1 MKFLWDSALGL
12 LIVTGGL
19 LGLTLPFGKL
29 ATVAGV
35 PAMVWAFVIS
45 LGAGGV
51 LLCSLLLR
59 GQRIRLTPHKLRYFF
74 ITAAVSYA
82 APNLLMFSAIPHL
95 GAGYTGI
102 MFTLSPVITLVF
114 SILLRVRRP
123 NMLGIVGI
131 AVGFVGAVMVAVT
144 RGEAGQ
150 PAEFFWVAMG
160 LLIPVSLAAGNI
172 YRTVDWPEGTG
183 PIELAVGSHLASA
196 AILLT
201 GILVLLGGSAF
212 GPLAGVPLVVV
223 GQVASASAMF
233 VFFFR
238 LQAVGGPVYLSQIGY
253 VAAAVGLFAGTIFLG
268 EHYQL
273 LTWAGAAI
281 ITAGVFI
288 TTKAQSR
295 KAEPQSIKAGLRQ
308 RFS

>member
-12 LIVTGGL
+12 LVVTGAL

-29 ATVAGV
+29 ATAAGV

-51 LLCSLLLR
+51 LLLALLLR
-59 GQRIRLTPHKLRYFF
+59 GERIKLTVRKLRYFLV
-74 ITAAVSYA
+74 TAAVSYA
-82 APNLLMFSAIPHL
+82 FPNLLMFSAIPHL

-114 SILLRVRRP
+114 SIVLGVRRP
-123 NMLGIVGI
+123 NLLGVIGI
-131 AVGFVGAVMVAVT
+131 AVGFIGAVMVALT

-150 PAEFFWVAMG
+150 PADYFWVTIG

-196 AILLT
+196 TLLLL
-201 GILVLLGGSAF
+201 GILMLFGWQAFVPLGA
-212 GPLAGVPLVVV
+212 VPLVVV
-223 GQVASASAMF
+223 AQMASASAMF
-233 VFFFR
+233 AFFFR

-273 LTWAGAAI
+273 LTWAGAVI

-295 KAEPQSIKAGLRQ
+295 TSARAQSQAA
-308 RFS
+308 

>member
-1 MKFLWDSALGL
+1 MKFLWESALGL
-12 LIVTGGL
+12 LVVTGGL

-29 ATVAGV
+29 ATAAGV

-45 LGAGGV
+45 FGAGGV
-51 LLCSLLLR
+51 LLCALLANGER
-59 GQRIRLTPHKLRYFF
+59 MRLTSHRLRYFF

-82 APNLLMFSAIPHL
+82 VPNLLMFSAIPHL

-114 SILLRVRRP
+114 SILLGVRRP
-123 NMLGIVGI
+123 NTLGSIGI
-131 AVGFVGAVMVAVT
+131 AVGFIGAVMVAVT

-150 PAEFFWVAMG
+150 PADFFWVLAG

-196 AILLT
+196 TLLLI
-201 GILVLLGGSAF
+201 GILALFGLSAF
-212 GPLAGVPLVVV
+212 APLGAVPLVVV
-223 GQVASASAMF
+223 AQVASASAMF
-233 VFFFR
+233 AFFFR

-273 LTWAGAAI
+273 LTWAGAVI
-281 ITAGVFI
+281 ITIGVII
-288 TTKAQSR
+288 TTKAQSQ
-295 KAEPQSIKAGLRQ
+295 KA
-308 RFS
+308 

>member
-1 MKFLWDSALGL
+1 MKFLWESALGL
-12 LIVTGGL
+12 LVVTGGL

-29 ATVAGV
+29 ATAAGV

-45 LGAGGV
+45 FGAGGV
-51 LLCSLLLR
+51 LLCALLANGER
-59 GQRIRLTPHKLRYFF
+59 MRLTSHRLRYFF

-82 APNLLMFSAIPHL
+82 VPNLLMFSAIPHL

-114 SILLRVRRP
+114 SILLGVRRP
-123 NMLGIVGI
+123 NTLGSIGI
-131 AVGFVGAVMVAVT
+131 AVGFIGAVMVAVT

-150 PAEFFWVAMG
+150 PADFFWVLVG

-196 AILLT
+196 TLLLI
-201 GILVLLGGSAF
+201 GILTLFGLSAF
-212 GPLAGVPLVVV
+212 APLRAVPLVVV
-223 GQVASASAMF
+223 AQVASASAMF
-233 VFFFR
+233 AFFFR

-273 LTWAGAAI
+273 LTWAGAVI
-281 ITAGVFI
+281 ITIGVII
-288 TTKAQSR
+288 TTKAQSQ
-295 KAEPQSIKAGLRQ
+295 KA
-308 RFS
+308 

>member
-1 MKFLWDSALGL
+1 MKILWESALGL
-12 LIVTGGL
+12 LVVTGGL

-29 ATVAGV
+29 ATTAGV

-51 LLCSLLLR
+51 LLLALLLR
-59 GQRIRLTPHKLRYFF
+59 GERIRLTPHKLRYFF
-74 ITAAVSYA
+74 VTAAVSYA

-123 NMLGIVGI
+123 NMLGISGI

-150 PAEFFWVAMG
+150 PADLFWVAMG

-196 AILLT
+196 AMLFV
-201 GILVLLGGSAF
+201 GILVLLGLKAF
-212 GPLAGVPLVVV
+212 APLGAVPLVVV
-223 GQVASASAMF
+223 AQVASASAMF
-233 VFFFR
+233 AFFFR

-273 LTWAGAAI
+273 MTWAGALI

-288 TTKAQSR
+288 TTKAQSQ
-295 KAEPQSIKAGLRQ
+295 KS
-308 RFS
+308 

>member
-1 MKFLWDSALGL
+1 MKFLWESALGL
-12 LIVTGGL
+12 LVVTGGL

-29 ATVAGV
+29 ATAAGV

-45 LGAGGV
+45 FGAGGV
-51 LLCSLLLR
+51 LLCALLANGER
-59 GQRIRLTPHKLRYFF
+59 MRLTSHRLRYFF

-82 APNLLMFSAIPHL
+82 VPNLLMFSAIPHL

-114 SILLRVRRP
+114 SILLGVRRP
-123 NMLGIVGI
+123 NTLGSIGI
-131 AVGFVGAVMVAVT
+131 AVGFIGAVMVAVT

-150 PAEFFWVAMG
+150 PADVYWVLAG

-196 AILLT
+196 PRLLI
-201 GILVLLGGSAF
+201 GILTLFGLGAF
-212 GPLAGVPLVVV
+212 APLGAVPLVVV
-223 GQVASASAMF
+223 AQVASASAMF
-233 VFFFR
+233 AFFFR

-273 LTWAGAAI
+273 LTWAGAVI
-281 ITAGVFI
+281 ITIGVII
-288 TTKAQSR
+288 TTKAQSQ
-295 KAEPQSIKAGLRQ
+295 KA
-308 RFS
+308 